1 METIV
6 RKDTF
11 SGLYS
16 EEYLYG
22 EGKKKID
29 KYTLSTI
36 CMFKITNLP
45 TINEQY
51 SRELG
56 NKVISTVAEY
66 IKENISEN
74 YIFVRY
80 MGPKFVIVFSGVES
94 ESVAEF
100 LNELKV
106 NVEKLQISL
115 QKPDS
120 NVEEE
125 YIHENN
131 QKRKNTNNTESVN
144 PKLNFVISSYYKGTG
159 LEEVA
164 KKLEQYLDNANEDES
179 EINNI

>member
-1 METIV
+1 
-6 RKDTF
+6 
-11 SGLYS
+11 
-16 EEYLYG
+16 
-22 EGKKKID
+22 
-29 KYTLSTI
+29 
-36 CMFKITNLP
+36 MFKITNLP

-66 IKENISEN
+66 IKGNISEN

-131 QKRKNTNNTESVN
+131 QKRKNANNTESVN